1 MSVTVGAE
9 EGATSAVSAD
19 AATDAGSVPWL
30 DAEESA
36 AWRAFINGSQR
47 LLGTLNRELLD
58 ATGLSLDDYRILVN
72 LSESPTGALRMS
84 ELAEGIVSSRSR
96 LTHQVRRLE
105 AQQLVRRQDCPSDG
119 RGVLA
124 VLTDH
129 GRATLT
135 EVAPGHVASVRKHLV
150 DQLSPAER
158 RVLMGVFSRVD
169 KALQD
174 N

>member
-1 MSVTVGAE
+1 MTVTVEPG
-9 EGATSAVSAD
+9 
-19 AATDAGSVPWL
+19 AATTVPAGVEEVPWL
-30 DAEESA
+30 DAEEMA

-47 LLGTLNRELLD
+47 LLGTLNRELQD
-58 ATGLSLDDYRILVN
+58 ATGLGLDDYRILVN

-129 GRATLT
+129 GRTTLA
-135 EVAPGHVASVRKHLV
+135 EIAPGHVAGVRKHLV

-158 RVLMGVFSRVD
+158 RVLAGVFTRVD
-169 KALQD
+169 KALQHS
-174 N
+174 